1 MQKEYYLNQTASQ
14 QQLNLV
20 NARPGPELQRTPRDS
35 SPTASSSLF
44 LFPSPSPTTRAPRFP
59 WAWPPRGRNLR
70 RGPMPRKPLLPTSGP
85 PSAPPPL
92 LLLRRLL
99 PRRRAPSSPPPP
111 PARRRPAMARDSVAA
126 AAAVSFRVGMVR
138 VVSFLVGGLNLA
150 VLLLGLYL
158 IDAVLPPGCRGGHA
172 FAAAPSLAAIR
183 VLAMVGA
190 ARAQHATADA
200 IARRHLHEA
209 DASVAADAVAR
220 HDIRVRYKRWLW
232 WTRFGMA
239 VGALQ
244 LVAAIYLMFVIDEAD
259 QVSGRALIALF
270 LILSWVVVIV
280 QCFTGSDILRWRSF
294 YATHDM
300 AWKAH
305 YREVFDHG
313 IREALCCLGR
323 AKYLTVLEEDEV
335 YSVARLLGDLV
346 AYRASGTGHLEFLAG
361 LALLQKHG
369 NLPDLQTDLMEA
381 PYELMQEA
389 AILHPFA
396 EACYTGPLLD
406 FGRNPILFPCA
417 WIYRQGALT
426 PWARRRRP
434 ALDGDNWWRGHA
446 AAFLRFVNIPPKALL
461 RGRVRQSKREAAY
474 FVVVLHDK
482 KTVVIAV
489 RGTETPEDLITDGL
503 CRECAF
509 TMEDLDG
516 LINSEQLPA
525 ATRERVVSTF
535 PHYGHGGI
543 VEAARELFMQ
553 LNDCTRGNTSSGQVG
568 FLSTLLGAGS
578 ECHGYKVRLV
588 GHSLGGAI
596 AAVLGM
602 MLFGKYPDVHVYAYG
617 PLPCVDFE
625 IAEACS
631 HFVTSIV
638 CHDEFSSRLSINSIL
653 RLRSAA
659 IKALS
664 DNSPADTAMIQKLA
678 RRILN
683 VNRFHENGVN
693 ADMIE
698 GYADDTRMAEPA
710 VSNQGQFRHHGSLC
724 NTEPDLQNMHNGF
737 VGSSASIDEHR
748 SDEGP
753 SSDRDLQIISLNV
766 PDAGFTEHLTS
777 CTEIPV
783 EPPEMFLP
791 GSIIHIVRQRRSLFP
806 LWKCWN
812 LQEIGPPYK
821 AFLAKRENFR
831 DLAITP
837 SMFTDHLPWRC
848 HYAMQRILEAQTPKG
863 RANSDSPVE
872 RLV

>member
-1 MQKEYYLNQTASQ
+1 MRPATTAQ
-14 QQLNLV
+14 R
-20 NARPGPELQRTPRDS
+20 RPVGL
-35 SPTASSSLF
+35 
-44 LFPSPSPTTRAPRFP
+44 RA
-59 WAWPPRGRNLR
+59 LR
-70 RGPMPRKPLLPTSGP
+70 RRSVALAAVNLAAAGVG
-85 PSAPPPL
+85 A
-92 LLLRRLL
+92 
-99 PRRRAPSSPPPP
+99 A
-111 PARRRPAMARDSVAA
+111 AGVAA
-126 AAAVSFRVGMVR
+126 ASARTRCGARERAAVAAVAA
-138 VVSFLVGGLNLA
+138 LA
-150 VLLLGLYL
+150 VAR
-158 IDAVLPPGCRGGHA
+158 IA
-172 FAAAPSLAAIR
+172 
-183 VLAMVGA
+183 AMVGM
-190 ARAQHATADA
+190 ARAQEVTA
-200 IARRHLHEA
+200 L
-209 DASVAADAVAR
+209 AVASDADR
-220 HDIRVRYKRWLW
+220 GDGPTQDFAKRETRVRYKRWLW

-244 LVAAIYLMFVIDEAD
+244 LVAAIYLMFVIVRDLSKERRSTSCFFGQDEAD
-259 QVSGRALIALF
+259 RNSGRTLIALF

-346 AYRASGTGHLEFLAG
+346 AYRASGTGHLELLAG

-369 NLPDLQTDLMEA
+369 NLPESQTDLMEA
-381 PYELMQEA
+381 SHELMQEA
-389 AILHPFA
+389 AFLHPFA

-417 WIYRQGALT
+417 WVYRQGVLT
-426 PWARRRRP
+426 PWARRSRP

-461 RGRVRQSKREAAY
+461 RGRVCQSKREAAY

-482 KTVVIAV
+482 RTVLIGV

-516 LINSEQLPA
+516 LINSEKTPA
-525 ATRERVVSTF
+525 TTRERVISTF

-553 LNDCTRGNTSSGQVG
+553 LNECTGENTSSGRLG
-568 FLSTLLGAGS
+568 FLSTLLGEGS
-578 ECHGYKVRLV
+578 ECHGYKVRIV
-588 GHSLGGAI
+588 GHSLGGAV
-596 AAVLGM
+596 ATVLGM

-617 PLPCVDFE
+617 PLPCVDFV

-631 HFVTSIV
+631 HFVTTII
-638 CHDEFSSRLSINSIL
+638 CNYEFSSRLSINSIL

-659 IKALS
+659 ISALS

-678 RRILN
+678 RRILH
-683 VNRFHENGVN
+683 VNRYHDNGTHGPN
-693 ADMIE
+693 DDIIE
-698 GYADDTRMAEPA
+698 GYSDRRTAGAA
-710 VSNQGQFRHHGSLC
+710 VPNETQISHQDPLC
-724 NTEPDLQNMHNGF
+724 NTEPELQIVQNGF
-737 VGSSASIDEHR
+737 VGYSGSSGGLNNGHDV
-748 SDEGP
+748 
-753 SSDRDLQIISLNV
+753 QIIPIDG
-766 PDAGFTEHLTS
+766 PDSGFKEHPAS
-777 CTEIPV
+777 YREISV

-791 GSIIHIVRQRRSLFP
+791 GLIVHMVRQRRSLLP
-806 LWKCWN
+806 LWQCWN
-812 LQEIGPPYK
+812 VQETEPPYK
-821 AFLAKRENFR
+821 AVLAKRENFR
-831 DLAITP
+831 DIVVTP

-848 HYAMQRILEAQTPKG
+848 HLAMQKILEAQTPK
-863 RANSDSPVE
+863 RSANSGSSIQH
-872 RLV
+872 LV

>member
-1 MQKEYYLNQTASQ
+1 
-14 QQLNLV
+14 
-20 NARPGPELQRTPRDS
+20 
-35 SPTASSSLF
+35 
-44 LFPSPSPTTRAPRFP
+44 
-59 WAWPPRGRNLR
+59 
-70 RGPMPRKPLLPTSGP
+70 MPRKTLLPTRGP
-85 PSAPPPL
+85 TTPSPPL

-99 PRRRAPSSPPPP
+99 PRRRAPSSPP
-111 PARRRPAMARDSVAA
+111 ARRRTAAMAPRAGDPAA
-126 AAAVSFRVGMVR
+126 AAAASFRVGMVR

-158 IDAVLPPGCRGGHA
+158 ADAVLPSGCHGLLA
-172 FAAAPSLAAIR
+172 FAAAPALAGVR
-183 VLAMVGA
+183 VLAMIGA

-200 IARRHLHEA
+200 IARRHLHED

-220 HDIRVRYKRWLW
+220 HEIRVRYKRWLW

-239 VGALQ
+239 VGVLQ
-244 LVAAIYLMFVIDEAD
+244 LVAAIYLMFVIVRDLSKERRSTSCFFGQDEAD
-259 QVSGRALIALF
+259 RNSGRTLIALF
-270 LILSWVVVIV
+270 LILSWVVVII

-346 AYRASGTGHLEFLAG
+346 AYRASGTGHLELLAG

-369 NLPDLQTDLMEA
+369 NLPESQTDLMEA
-381 PYELMQEA
+381 SHELMQEA
-389 AILHPFA
+389 AFLHPFA

-417 WIYRQGALT
+417 WVYRQGVLT

-461 RGRVRQSKREAAY
+461 RGRVCQSKREAAY

-482 KTVVIAV
+482 RTVVIGV

-516 LINSEQLPA
+516 LINEKTPA
-525 ATRERVVSTF
+525 ATRERVISTF

-553 LNDCTRGNTSSGQVG
+553 LNECTGENTSSGRLG
-568 FLSTLLGAGS
+568 FLSTLLGQGS
-578 ECHGYKVRLV
+578 ECHGYKVRIV
-588 GHSLGGAI
+588 GHSLGGAV
-596 AAVLGM
+596 ATVLGM

-617 PLPCVDFE
+617 PLPCVDFI

-631 HFVTSIV
+631 HFVTSII
-638 CHDEFSSRLSINSIL
+638 CNYEFSSRLSINSIL

-659 IKALS
+659 ISALS

-678 RRILN
+678 RRILH
-683 VNRFHENGVN
+683 VNRYHDNGTHGPN
-693 ADMIE
+693 DDIIE
-698 GYADDTRMAEPA
+698 GYSDRRTAGTA
-710 VSNQGQFRHHGSLC
+710 VPNETQISHQDLLC
-724 NTEPDLQNMHNGF
+724 NTEPELQIMQNGF
-737 VGSSASIDEHR
+737 VGYSGSSGGLNNDH
-748 SDEGP
+748 DV
-753 SSDRDLQIISLNV
+753 QIIPIDGS
-766 PDAGFTEHLTS
+766 DSGFKEHPAS
-777 CTEIPV
+777 YRGIPV

-791 GSIIHIVRQRRSLFP
+791 GLIVHMVRQRRSLLP
-806 LWKCWN
+806 LWQCWN
-812 LQEIGPPYK
+812 VQETEPPYK
-821 AFLAKRENFR
+821 AVFAKRENFR
-831 DLAITP
+831 DIVVTP

-848 HYAMQRILEAQTPKG
+848 HLAMQKILEAQTPK
-863 RANSDSPVE
+863 RSANSGSHIQH
-872 RLV
+872 LV

>member
-1 MQKEYYLNQTASQ
+1 
-14 QQLNLV
+14 
-20 NARPGPELQRTPRDS
+20 
-35 SPTASSSLF
+35 
-44 LFPSPSPTTRAPRFP
+44 
-59 WAWPPRGRNLR
+59 
-70 RGPMPRKPLLPTSGP
+70 MPRKSLLPIRGP
-85 PSAPPPL
+85 TTPPPF

-111 PARRRPAMARDSVAA
+111 PARRRLAMARAAGDPVAA
-126 AAAVSFRVGMVR
+126 AAAAASFRVGMVR

-158 IDAVLPPGCRGGHA
+158 IDAVLPTGCHGGHA
-172 FAAAPSLAAIR
+172 FAAASALAAIR

-220 HDIRVRYKRWLW
+220 HDIRDRMKLNR
-232 WTRFGMA
+232 
-239 VGALQ
+239 
-244 LVAAIYLMFVIDEAD
+244 
-259 QVSGRALIALF
+259 
-270 LILSWVVVIV
+270 
-280 QCFTGSDILRWRSF
+280 
-294 YATHDM
+294 
-300 AWKAH
+300 
-305 YREVFDHG
+305 
-313 IREALCCLGR
+313 
-323 AKYLTVLEEDEV
+323 TVLEEDEV

-381 PYELMQEA
+381 PHELMQEA
-389 AILHPFA
+389 TILHPFA

-417 WIYRQGALT
+417 WVYRQGVLT

-461 RGRVRQSKREAAY
+461 RGRVCQSKREAAY

-489 RGTETPEDLITDGL
+489 RGTETPEDLLTDGL

-509 TMEDLDG
+509 TMEDLDE
-516 LINSEQLPA
+516 NA
-525 ATRERVVSTF
+525 
-535 PHYGHGGI
+535 
-543 VEAARELFMQ
+543 
-553 LNDCTRGNTSSGQVG
+553 SSGQLG
-568 FLSTLLGAGS
+568 FLSTLLGPGS
-578 ECHGYKVRLV
+578 ECHGYKVRV
-588 GHSLGGAI
+588 IGHSLGGSI
-596 AAVLGM
+596 ATVLGM

-617 PLPCVDFE
+617 PLPCVDFV

-683 VNRFHENGVN
+683 VNRFQANGVN
-693 ADMIE
+693 GDMIK
-698 GYADDTRMAEPA
+698 GYTDDTRMAVTESA
-710 VSNQGQFRHHGSLC
+710 VPNEGQFPHRHSLC
-724 NTEPDLQNMHNGF
+724 NTEPQNMHNSF
-737 VGSSASIDEHR
+737 VEYNGSNTSIDEHR
-748 SDEGP
+748 SYEGV
-753 SSDRDLQIISLNV
+753 SSDRDLQIIPIDGL
-766 PDAGFTEHLTS
+766 DAGQTS
-777 CTEIPV
+777 YTEILV
-783 EPPEMFLP
+783 EPPEMFLA

-812 LQEIGPPYK
+812 MQETGPPYK
-821 AFLAKRENFR
+821 ALLAKRENFR

-837 SMFTDHLPWRC
+837 SMFTDHLPWR
-848 HYAMQRILEAQTPKG
+848 
-863 RANSDSPVE
+863 
-872 RLV
+872 

>member
-1 MQKEYYLNQTASQ
+1 M
-14 QQLNLV
+14 
-20 NARPGPELQRTPRDS
+20 
-35 SPTASSSLF
+35 
-44 LFPSPSPTTRAPRFP
+44 
-59 WAWPPRGRNLR
+59 
-70 RGPMPRKPLLPTSGP
+70 P
-85 PSAPPPL
+85 PSAG
-92 LLLRRLL
+92 
-99 PRRRAPSSPPPP
+99 
-111 PARRRPAMARDSVAA
+111 DSATAAAEAA
-126 AAAVSFRVGMVR
+126 AAASFRVGMVR

-158 IDAVLPPGCRGGHA
+158 IDAVLPSGCGGGLA
-172 FAAAPSLAAIR
+172 IAAAPALAGVR
-183 VLAMVGA
+183 VLSMIGA

-200 IARRHLHEA
+200 IARRHLHED

-220 HDIRVRYKRWLW
+220 HEIRVRYKRWLW

-244 LVAAIYLMFVIDEAD
+244 LVAAIYLMFVIVRDLSKERRSASCFFGQDEAD

-346 AYRASGTGHLEFLAG
+346 AYRASGTGHLELLAG

-369 NLPDLQTDLMEA
+369 NLPGLQTDLMEA
-381 PYELMQEA
+381 SHELMQEA
-389 AILHPFA
+389 ASLHPFA

-417 WIYRQGALT
+417 WVYRQGVLT

-461 RGRVRQSKREAAY
+461 RGRVCQSKREAAY
-474 FVVVLHDK
+474 FVVALHDK
-482 KTVVIAV
+482 RTVIIGV
-489 RGTETPEDLITDGL
+489 RGTETPEDLLTDGL

-516 LINSEQLPA
+516 LVNSEQLPA
-525 ATRERVVSTF
+525 TTRQRVLSTF

-543 VEAARELFMQ
+543 VESARELFMQ
-553 LNDCTRGNTSSGQVG
+553 LNECTGENTKSGRLG
-568 FLSTLLGAGS
+568 FLSTLLGESG
-578 ECHGYKVRLV
+578 ECHGYRVRIV
-588 GHSLGGAI
+588 GHSLGGAV
-596 AAVLGM
+596 ATVLGM
-602 MLFGKYPDVHVYAYG
+602 MLFGRYPDVHVYAYG
-617 PLPCVDFE
+617 PLPCVDFI

-638 CHDEFSSRLSINSIL
+638 CNDEFSSRLSINSIL

-659 IKALS
+659 IGALS

-678 RRILN
+678 RRILH
-683 VNRFHENGVN
+683 VNNYHDNGT
-693 ADMIE
+693 DDDTTE
-698 GYADDTRMAEPA
+698 GYRNHRSTAGMEVPFERQDP
-710 VSNQGQFRHHGSLC
+710 LC
-724 NTEPDLQNMHNGF
+724 ATKSDLQNMQNDF
-737 VGSSASIDEHR
+737 VGYSGSIASI
-748 SDEGP
+748 G
-753 SSDRDLQIISLNV
+753 
-766 PDAGFTEHLTS
+766 EHLSYEGLNSDHDMQITPLDGPDS
-777 CTEIPV
+777 GFKEHPPSYREIPV

-791 GSIIHIVRQRRSLFP
+791 GLIVHIVRQRRSLFP
-806 LWKCWN
+806 LWKCWSI
-812 LQEIGPPYK
+812 QENEPPYK
-821 AFLAKRENFR
+821 AVLARRENFR
-831 DLAITP
+831 DIVVTP

-848 HYAMQRILEAQTPKG
+848 HFAMQKILEAQTPK
-863 RANSDSPVE
+863 RLTNCDSTIQH
-872 RLV
+872 LV

>member
-1 MQKEYYLNQTASQ
+1 
-14 QQLNLV
+14 
-20 NARPGPELQRTPRDS
+20 
-35 SPTASSSLF
+35 
-44 LFPSPSPTTRAPRFP
+44 
-59 WAWPPRGRNLR
+59 
-70 RGPMPRKPLLPTSGP
+70 MPRKSLLPTRGP
-85 PSAPPPL
+85 TTPPPL

-111 PARRRPAMARDSVAA
+111 PARRRTAAMAPRAGDSAA
-126 AAAVSFRVGMVR
+126 AAAAASFRVGMVR

-158 IDAVLPPGCRGGHA
+158 IDAVLPSGCGGA
-172 FAAAPSLAAIR
+172 LALASAPALAGVR
-183 VLAMVGA
+183 VLAMIGA

-200 IARRHLHEA
+200 IARRHLHE
-209 DASVAADAVAR
+209 DEASVAADAVAR
-220 HDIRVRYKRWLW
+220 HEIRVRYKRWLW

-244 LVAAIYLMFVIDEAD
+244 LVAAIYLMFVIVRDLSKERRSTSCFFGQDEAD
-259 QVSGRALIALF
+259 RNSGRALIALL

-346 AYRASGTGHLEFLAG
+346 AYRASGTGHLELLAG

-369 NLPDLQTDLMEA
+369 NLPELQTDLMEA
-381 PYELMQEA
+381 SHELMQEA
-389 AILHPFA
+389 AFLHPFA

-417 WIYRQGALT
+417 WVYRQGVLT

-461 RGRVRQSKREAAY
+461 RGRVSQSKREAAY

-482 KTVVIAV
+482 RTVVIGV
-489 RGTETPEDLITDGL
+489 RGTETPEDLLTDGL

-516 LINSEQLPA
+516 LINSEKLPA
-525 ATRERVVSTF
+525 TTRERVISTF

-543 VEAARELFMQ
+543 VESARELFMQ
-553 LNDCTRGNTSSGQVG
+553 LNECTGENTSSGRFG
-568 FLSTLLGAGS
+568 FLSTLLGEGS
-578 ECHGYKVRLV
+578 DCHGYKVRLV
-588 GHSLGGAI
+588 GHSLGGAV
-596 AAVLGM
+596 ATVLGM

-617 PLPCVDFE
+617 PLPCVDFV

-631 HFVTSIV
+631 HFVTTIV
-638 CHDEFSSRLSINSIL
+638 CNYEFSSRLSINSIL

-659 IKALS
+659 ISALS

-678 RRILN
+678 RRILH
-683 VNRFHENGVN
+683 VNRYHDNGTHGPG
-693 ADMIE
+693 DDIIE
-698 GYADDTRMAEPA
+698 GYSDRTRTTGMTVPNERPISHQDA
-710 VSNQGQFRHHGSLC
+710 LC
-724 NTEPDLQNMHNGF
+724 NTEPELRNMQNGF
-737 VGSSASIDEHR
+737 VGYSGSNASIDEHM
-748 SDEGP
+748 SYEGLNN
-753 SSDRDLQIISLNV
+753 DHDVRIIPIDG
-766 PDAGFTEHLTS
+766 PDSGFKEHSTA
-777 CTEIPV
+777 CREIPV

-791 GSIIHIVRQRRSLFP
+791 GLIVHIVRQRRSLFP
-806 LWKCWN
+806 LWQCWN
-812 LQEIGPPYK
+812 IQENEPPYK
-821 AFLAKRENFR
+821 AVLAKRENFR
-831 DLAITP
+831 DIAVTP

-848 HYAMQRILEAQTPKG
+848 HLAMQKILEAQMPK
-863 RANSDSPVE
+863 RSTNSGLPIQH
-872 RLV
+872 LV

>member
-1 MQKEYYLNQTASQ
+1 
-14 QQLNLV
+14 
-20 NARPGPELQRTPRDS
+20 
-35 SPTASSSLF
+35 
-44 LFPSPSPTTRAPRFP
+44 
-59 WAWPPRGRNLR
+59 
-70 RGPMPRKPLLPTSGP
+70 MPRKPLLPTRGSTT
-85 PSAPPPL
+85 PPPL

-99 PRRRAPSSPPPP
+99 PRRRATSSPPPP
-111 PARRRPAMARDSVAA
+111 PPRRRTAAMAPRSGDSAA
-126 AAAVSFRVGMVR
+126 AAAAAASFRIGMVR

-158 IDAVLPPGCRGGHA
+158 IDAVLPSGCGGALA
-172 FAAAPSLAAIR
+172 FAAAPAMAGVR
-183 VLAMVGA
+183 VLAMIGA

-200 IARRHLHEA
+200 IAKRHLHEG
-209 DASVAADAVAR
+209 DTSVAADAVAR
-220 HDIRVRYKRWLW
+220 HEIRVRYKRWLW

-244 LVAAIYLMFVIDEAD
+244 LVAATYLMFVIVRDLSKERRSTSCFFGQDEAD

-346 AYRASGTGHLEFLAG
+346 AYRASGTGHLELLAG

-369 NLPDLQTDLMEA
+369 NLPESQTDLVEA
-381 PYELMQEA
+381 SHELMQEA
-389 AILHPFA
+389 AFLHPFA

-406 FGRNPILFPCA
+406 VGRNPILFPCA
-417 WIYRQGALT
+417 WVYRQGVLT

-434 ALDGDNWWRGHA
+434 ALDGDNCWRGHA
-446 AAFLRFVNIPPKALL
+446 AAFLRFANIPPKALL
-461 RGRVRQSKREAAY
+461 RGRVCQSKREAAY

-482 KTVVIAV
+482 RTVVIGV

-509 TMEDLDG
+509 TFEDLDG
-516 LINSEQLPA
+516 LVNEQLPA
-525 ATRERVVSTF
+525 TTRERVISTF

-543 VEAARELFMQ
+543 VESARELFMQ
-553 LNDCTRGNTSSGQVG
+553 LNECAGENTSSGRLG
-568 FLSTLLGAGS
+568 FLSTLLGKGS
-578 ECHGYKVRLV
+578 GCHGYKVCLV
-588 GHSLGGAI
+588 GHSLGGAV
-596 AAVLGM
+596 ATVLGM

-617 PLPCVDFE
+617 PLPCVDFV

-631 HFVTSIV
+631 HFVTTIV
-638 CHDEFSSRLSINSIL
+638 CNDEFSSRLSINSIL

-659 IKALS
+659 ISALS

-678 RRILN
+678 RRILH
-683 VNRFHENGVN
+683 VNRYHDNGP
-693 ADMIE
+693 DDGIIL
-698 GYADDTRMAEPA
+698 GYADHTRTSGTA
-710 VSNQGQFRHHGSLC
+710 VPNERQISNQVPLC
-724 NTEPDLQNMHNGF
+724 NTEPDLQNTQNGF
-737 VGSSASIDEHR
+737 VGYNGSNASIDEHL
-748 SDEGP
+748 SCEGIN
-753 SSDRDLQIISLNV
+753 SGHDVQIIPLDGADSS
-766 PDAGFTEHLTS
+766 FKEHPTS
-777 CTEIPV
+777 YREIPV
-783 EPPEMFLP
+783 EPPEMFLA
-791 GSIIHIVRQRRSLFP
+791 GLIVHIVRQRRSLFP
-806 LWKCWN
+806 LWKCWSI
-812 LQEIGPPYK
+812 QETEPPYK
-821 AFLAKRENFR
+821 AVLAKRENFR
-831 DLAITP
+831 DIVVTP

-848 HYAMQRILEAQTPKG
+848 HFAMQKILEAQTPMR
-863 RANSDSPVE
+863 RANSDSPIQH
-872 RLV
+872 LV

>member
-1 MQKEYYLNQTASQ
+1 
-14 QQLNLV
+14 
-20 NARPGPELQRTPRDS
+20 
-35 SPTASSSLF
+35 
-44 LFPSPSPTTRAPRFP
+44 
-59 WAWPPRGRNLR
+59 
-70 RGPMPRKPLLPTSGP
+70 MPRKSLLPTRGP
-85 PSAPPPL
+85 TTPPPL

-111 PARRRPAMARDSVAA
+111 LPARRRTAAMAPRAGDSAA
-126 AAAVSFRVGMVR
+126 AAAAAEAAAASFRVGMVR

-158 IDAVLPPGCRGGHA
+158 IDAVLPSGCGGA
-172 FAAAPSLAAIR
+172 LALAAAPAMAGVR
-183 VLAMVGA
+183 VLTMIGA

-200 IARRHLHEA
+200 IARRHLHED

-220 HDIRVRYKRWLW
+220 HEIRVRYKRWLW

-244 LVAAIYLMFVIDEAD
+244 LVAAIYLMFVIVRDLSKERRSTSCFFGQDEAD
-259 QVSGRALIALF
+259 RSSGRALIALQ

-346 AYRASGTGHLEFLAG
+346 AYRASGTGHLELLAG

-369 NLPDLQTDLMEA
+369 NLPELQTDLMEA
-381 PYELMQEA
+381 SHELMQEA
-389 AILHPFA
+389 SFLHPFA

-417 WIYRQGALT
+417 WVYRQGVLT

-461 RGRVRQSKREAAY
+461 RGRVCQSKREAAY
-474 FVVVLHDK
+474 FVVALHDK
-482 KTVVIAV
+482 RTVVIGV
-489 RGTETPEDLITDGL
+489 RGTETPEDLLTDGL

-516 LINSEQLPA
+516 LINSEKLPA
-525 ATRERVVSTF
+525 TTRERVISTF

-543 VEAARELFMQ
+543 VESARELFMQ
-553 LNDCTRGNTSSGQVG
+553 LNECTGENTSSGKLG
-568 FLSTLLGAGS
+568 FLSTLLGEGS

-588 GHSLGGAI
+588 GHSLGGAV
-596 AAVLGM
+596 ATVLGM

-617 PLPCVDFE
+617 PLPCVDIV

-631 HFVTSIV
+631 HFVTTIV
-638 CHDEFSSRLSINSIL
+638 CNYEFSSRLSINSIL

-659 IKALS
+659 ISALS

-678 RRILN
+678 RRILH
-683 VNRFHENGVN
+683 VNRYHDNGTHGPG
-693 ADMIE
+693 DDIIE
-698 GYADDTRMAEPA
+698 GYSDRARTAGTA
-710 VSNQGQFRHHGSLC
+710 VLNERPNSHQDALC
-724 NTEPDLQNMHNGF
+724 NTEPELQNMQNGF
-737 VGSSASIDEHR
+737 VGYSGSSASIDEHL
-748 SDEGP
+748 SYEGLNN
-753 SSDRDLQIISLNV
+753 DRDVQIIPIDG
-766 PDAGFTEHLTS
+766 PDSGFKGHS
-777 CTEIPV
+777 ASYREIPV

-791 GSIIHIVRQRRSLFP
+791 GLIVHIVRQRRSLFP
-806 LWKCWN
+806 LWQCWN
-812 LQEIGPPYK
+812 IQENEPPYK
-821 AFLAKRENFR
+821 AVLAKRENFR
-831 DLAITP
+831 DIAVTP

-848 HYAMQRILEAQTPKG
+848 HLAMQKILEAQMPK
-863 RANSDSPVE
+863 RSTNSGSPIQH
-872 RLV
+872 LV

>member
-1 MQKEYYLNQTASQ
+1 
-14 QQLNLV
+14 
-20 NARPGPELQRTPRDS
+20 
-35 SPTASSSLF
+35 
-44 LFPSPSPTTRAPRFP
+44 
-59 WAWPPRGRNLR
+59 
-70 RGPMPRKPLLPTSGP
+70 MPRKPLLPTRGTTT
-85 PSAPPPL
+85 APPL
-92 LLLRRLL
+92 LLNLRRLL
-99 PRRRAPSSPPPP
+99 PRRRAPPSPPPP
-111 PARRRPAMARDSVAA
+111 LPARRRPAMARASESVDAA
-126 AAAVSFRVGMVR
+126 AAAASFRVGMVR
-138 VVSFLVGGLNLA
+138 VVSFLVGGLNFA

-158 IDAVLPPGCRGGHA
+158 IDAVLPPGCGGGLA
-172 FAAAPSLAAIR
+172 LAAAPALAGVR
-183 VLAMVGA
+183 VLGMVGA

-220 HDIRVRYKRWLW
+220 HEIRLRYKRWLW
-232 WTRFGMA
+232 WTRFGVA

-244 LVAAIYLMFVIDEAD
+244 LVAAIYLMFVIVRDLSQERRSTSCFFGQDEAD

-346 AYRASGTGHLEFLAG
+346 AYRASGTGHLELLAG

-369 NLPDLQTDLMEA
+369 NLPDLQTDLVEA
-381 PYELMQEA
+381 SHELMQEA
-389 AILHPFA
+389 AFLHPFA

-406 FGRNPILFPCA
+406 FGRNPILFPCV
-417 WIYRQGALT
+417 WVYRQGALT

-446 AAFLRFVNIPPKALL
+446 AAFLRFVNISPKALV
-461 RGRVRQSKREAAY
+461 RGRVCQSKREAAY

-516 LINSEQLPA
+516 LVNGQLPA
-525 ATRERVVSTF
+525 ATRERVISTF

-553 LNDCTRGNTSSGQVG
+553 LNDCTGGTTSSGLG
-568 FLSTLLGAGS
+568 FLSTLLGEGS
-578 ECHGYKVRLV
+578 ECHGYKVRV
-588 GHSLGGAI
+588 IGHSLGGAV
-596 AAVLGM
+596 ATVLGM

-617 PLPCVDFE
+617 PLPCVDFV

-631 HFVTSIV
+631 HFVTTIV
-638 CHDEFSSRLSINSIL
+638 CNDEFSSRLSINSIL

-659 IKALS
+659 ISALS
-664 DNSPADTAMIQKLA
+664 DNSPADTAMVQKLA
-678 RRILN
+678 RRILH
-683 VNRFHENGVN
+683 VSRYHDNGP
-693 ADMIE
+693 DDDIIE
-698 GYADDTRMAEPA
+698 GYTDRTRTAGTA
-710 VSNQGQFRHHGSLC
+710 VPNERQFSHQDSLC
-724 NTEPDLQNMHNGF
+724 NTEPVLQNMQNAFIGYNG
-737 VGSSASIDEHR
+737 SNASIDELR
-748 SDEGP
+748 SYEGLN
-753 SSDRDLQIISLNV
+753 SDLGVQIIPLDG
-766 PDAGFTEHLTS
+766 PDSGFKEHPTS
-777 CTEIPV
+777 YREIPV

-791 GSIIHIVRQRRSLFP
+791 GLIIHIVRQRRSLFP

-812 LQEIGPPYK
+812 IQETEPPYK
-821 AFLAKRENFR
+821 AFIAKRENFS
-831 DLAITP
+831 DIVVTP

-848 HYAMQRILEAQTPKG
+848 HYAMQRILEAQAPK
-863 RANSDSPVE
+863 RCTNSDSPVQH
-872 RLV
+872 LV

>member
-1 MQKEYYLNQTASQ
+1 
-14 QQLNLV
+14 
-20 NARPGPELQRTPRDS
+20 
-35 SPTASSSLF
+35 
-44 LFPSPSPTTRAPRFP
+44 
-59 WAWPPRGRNLR
+59 
-70 RGPMPRKPLLPTSGP
+70 MPRAGDPVAT
-85 PSAPPPL
+85 
-92 LLLRRLL
+92 
-99 PRRRAPSSPPPP
+99 
-111 PARRRPAMARDSVAA
+111 AA
-126 AAAVSFRVGMVR
+126 AAAASFRVGMVR

-158 IDAVLPPGCRGGHA
+158 IDVVLPPGCGGGLA
-172 FAAAPSLAAIR
+172 FAAAPALAGVR

-200 IARRHLHEA
+200 IARRHLHEN

-220 HDIRVRYKRWLW
+220 HEIRVRYKRWLW

-244 LVAAIYLMFVIDEAD
+244 LVAAIYLMFVIVRDISNERRPSSCFFGQDEAN

-346 AYRASGTGHLEFLAG
+346 AYRASGTGHLELLAG

-369 NLPDLQTDLMEA
+369 NLPDVQTNLMEA
-381 PYELMQEA
+381 SYELMQEA
-389 AILHPFA
+389 AVLHPFS

-417 WIYRQGALT
+417 WVYRQGALT

-474 FVVVLHDK
+474 FVVALHDK
-482 KTVVIAV
+482 RTVVIAV

-509 TMEDLDG
+509 TMEDLEG
-516 LINSEQLPA
+516 LVNSEETPA
-525 ATRERVVSTF
+525 STRERVISTF

-543 VEAARELFMQ
+543 VESARELFMQ
-553 LNDCTRGNTSSGQVG
+553 LNEHTGENTSSGRSG
-568 FLSTLLGAGS
+568 FLSKLLGTGS
-578 ECHGYKVRLV
+578 ECHGYKVRVV
-588 GHSLGGAI
+588 GHSLGGAV
-596 AAVLGM
+596 ATVLGM
-602 MLFGKYPDVHVYAYG
+602 MLYGKYPDVHVYAYG
-617 PLPCVDFE
+617 PLPCVDLV

-631 HFVTSIV
+631 HFVTTIV
-638 CHDEFSSRLSINSIL
+638 CNDEFSSRLSINSIL

-659 IKALS
+659 ISALS

-678 RRILN
+678 RRILH
-683 VNRFHENGVN
+683 VNRYHENGSGNDIIAGTTVPN
-693 ADMIE
+693 D
-698 GYADDTRMAEPA
+698 
-710 VSNQGQFRHHGSLC
+710 RHNTLC
-724 NTEPDLQNMHNGF
+724 NTEPDLQNMQNDFVSYNG
-737 VGSSASIDEHR
+737 SNASTDEHR
-748 SDEGP
+748 RSEGLN
-753 SSDRDLQIISLNV
+753 RDHDVQIIPLDG
-766 PDAGFTEHLTS
+766 PDSGVEEDPTS
-777 CTEIPV
+777 YREVPV

-791 GSIIHIVRQRRSLFP
+791 GLIIHIVRQRRSFFP
-806 LWKCWN
+806 VWKCWN
-812 LQEIGPPYK
+812 LQETGPPYK
-821 AFLAKRENFR
+821 AFVAKRENFT
-831 DLAITP
+831 DILVSP

-848 HYAMQRILEAQTPKG
+848 HYAMQKILEAQTQQ
-863 RANSDSPVE
+863 RSTNSDLPEIHFV
-872 RLV
+872 

>member
-1 MQKEYYLNQTASQ
+1 
-14 QQLNLV
+14 
-20 NARPGPELQRTPRDS
+20 
-35 SPTASSSLF
+35 
-44 LFPSPSPTTRAPRFP
+44 
-59 WAWPPRGRNLR
+59 
-70 RGPMPRKPLLPTSGP
+70 MPRKSLLPIRGP
-85 PSAPPPL
+85 TTPPPF

-99 PRRRAPSSPPPP
+99 PRRRAPSLPPPP
-111 PARRRPAMARDSVAA
+111 PARRRLAMARAAGDPVAA
-126 AAAVSFRVGMVR
+126 AAAAASFRVGMVR

-158 IDAVLPPGCRGGHA
+158 IDAVLPTGCHGGHA
-172 FAAAPSLAAIR
+172 FAAASALAAIR
-183 VLAMVGA
+183 VLAMIGA

-200 IARRHLHEA
+200 IARCHLHEA

-244 LVAAIYLMFVIDEAD
+244 LVAASYLMFVIVRDLSKERRSTSCFFGQDEAD

-294 YATHDM
+294 YATHDI

-381 PYELMQEA
+381 PHELMQEA
-389 AILHPFA
+389 TILHPFA

-417 WIYRQGALT
+417 WVYRQGVLT
-426 PWARRRRP
+426 PWARRTRP

-461 RGRVRQSKREAAY
+461 RGRVCQSKREAAY

-489 RGTETPEDLITDGL
+489 RGTETPEDLLTDGL

-516 LINSEQLPA
+516 LVNCEHLPA
-525 ATRERVVSTF
+525 AARETVVSTF

-553 LNDCTRGNTSSGQVG
+553 LNDCTGENASSGQLG
-568 FLSTLLGAGS
+568 FLSTLLGPGS
-578 ECHGYKVRLV
+578 ECHGYKVRV
-588 GHSLGGAI
+588 IGHSLGGSI
-596 AAVLGM
+596 ATVLGM

-617 PLPCVDFE
+617 PLPCVDFV

-683 VNRFHENGVN
+683 VNRFQANGVN
-693 ADMIE
+693 GDMIE
-698 GYADDTRMAEPA
+698 GYTDDTRMAVTESA
-710 VSNQGQFRHHGSLC
+710 VPNEGQFPHRHSLC
-724 NTEPDLQNMHNGF
+724 NTEPQNMHNSF
-737 VGSSASIDEHR
+737 VEYNGSSTSIDEHR
-748 SDEGP
+748 SYEGL
-753 SSDRDLQIISLNV
+753 SSDRDLQIIPIDG
-766 PDAGFTEHLTS
+766 PDAGQTS
-777 CTEIPV
+777 YTEIPV
-783 EPPEMFLP
+783 EPPEMFLA

-812 LQEIGPPYK
+812 MQETGPPYK
-821 AFLAKRENFR
+821 ALLAKRENFR

-837 SMFTDHLPWRC
+837 SMFTDHLPWRGDILG
-848 HYAMQRILEAQTPKG
+848 HIRPSVMEETFGGNLSPIFQR
-863 RANSDSPVE
+863 
-872 RLV
+872 

>member
-1 MQKEYYLNQTASQ
+1 
-14 QQLNLV
+14 
-20 NARPGPELQRTPRDS
+20 
-35 SPTASSSLF
+35 
-44 LFPSPSPTTRAPRFP
+44 
-59 WAWPPRGRNLR
+59 
-70 RGPMPRKPLLPTSGP
+70 MPRKALLPIRGP
-85 PSAPPPL
+85 TTPPPL
-92 LLLRRLL
+92 GLLLRRLL
-99 PRRRAPSSPPPP
+99 PRRRAPSSPPP
-111 PARRRPAMARDSVAA
+111 ARRRTAAMAPRAGDPAAA
-126 AAAVSFRVGMVR
+126 AAAVASFRVGMVR
-138 VVSFLVGGLNLA
+138 VVSFLVGGINLA

-158 IDAVLPPGCRGGHA
+158 INAVLPSGCAGGLA
-172 FAAAPSLAAIR
+172 FAAAPALAGVR
-183 VLAMVGA
+183 VLAMIGA

-200 IARRHLHEA
+200 IARRHLHED

-220 HDIRVRYKRWLW
+220 HEIRVRYKRWLW

-244 LVAAIYLMFVIDEAD
+244 LVAAIYLMFVIVRDLSKERRSTSCFFGQDEAD
-259 QVSGRALIALF
+259 RNSGRALIALF

-280 QCFTGSDILRWRSF
+280 QCFTGADILRWRSF

-323 AKYLTVLEEDEV
+323 AKYLTVLDEDEV

-346 AYRASGTGHLEFLAG
+346 AYRASGTGHLELLAG

-369 NLPDLQTDLMEA
+369 RLPELQNDLVEA
-381 PYELMQEA
+381 PHDLMQEA
-389 AILHPFA
+389 ASLHPFA

-417 WIYRQGALT
+417 WVYRQGVLT

-461 RGRVRQSKREAAY
+461 RGRVCQSRREAAY

-482 KTVVIAV
+482 QTLVIGV

-516 LINSEQLPA
+516 LINSEKLPA
-525 ATRERVVSTF
+525 TTREKVISTF

-543 VEAARELFMQ
+543 VESARELFMQ
-553 LNDCTRGNTSSGQVG
+553 LNECTGENTSSGRLG
-568 FLSTLLGAGS
+568 FLSTVLGEGS

-588 GHSLGGAI
+588 GHSLGGAV
-596 AAVLGM
+596 ATVLGM

-617 PLPCVDFE
+617 PLPCVDFV

-631 HFVTSIV
+631 DFVTTII
-638 CHDEFSSRLSINSIL
+638 CNDEFSSRLSINSIL

-659 IKALS
+659 ISALS

-678 RRILN
+678 RRILH
-683 VNRFHENGVN
+683 VNRYHDNGTHGPG
-693 ADMIE
+693 DDTIE
-698 GYADDTRMAEPA
+698 GCSDTTGTAGMPVPNEREISHQDP
-710 VSNQGQFRHHGSLC
+710 LC
-724 NTEPDLQNMHNGF
+724 NTEPELRNIQNGF
-737 VGSSASIDEHR
+737 AGYSGSNASIDEHL
-748 SDEGP
+748 SYEGLNNGH
-753 SSDRDLQIISLNV
+753 DVQIIPIDEPGS
-766 PDAGFTEHLTS
+766 GFKEHPTS
-777 CTEIPV
+777 CREIPV

-791 GSIIHIVRQRRSLFP
+791 GLIVHIVRQKRSLFP
-806 LWKCWN
+806 LWQCWSI
-812 LQEIGPPYK
+812 QETEPPYK
-821 AFLAKRENFR
+821 AVLAKRENFR
-831 DLAITP
+831 DIVVTP

-848 HYAMQRILEAQTPKG
+848 HLAMQKILEAQTPKRSTFSG
-863 RANSDSPVE
+863 STMQH
-872 RLV
+872 LV

>member
-1 MQKEYYLNQTASQ
+1 
-14 QQLNLV
+14 
-20 NARPGPELQRTPRDS
+20 
-35 SPTASSSLF
+35 
-44 LFPSPSPTTRAPRFP
+44 
-59 WAWPPRGRNLR
+59 
-70 RGPMPRKPLLPTSGP
+70 MPRKPLLPTRGP
-85 PSAPPPL
+85 TTTPPL
-92 LLLRRLL
+92 LLLGRFL
-99 PRRRAPSSPPPP
+99 PRRRVPSSPPPP
-111 PARRRPAMARDSVAA
+111 PARRRTAAMAPRAGDSTTAA
-126 AAAVSFRVGMVR
+126 AAAAASFRVGMVR

-158 IDAVLPPGCRGGHA
+158 IDAVLSPGCGGGLA
-172 FAAAPSLAAIR
+172 LAAAPALAGVR
-183 VLAMVGA
+183 VLAMIGA

-200 IARRHLHEA
+200 IARRHLHED

-220 HDIRVRYKRWLW
+220 HEIRVRYKRWLW
-232 WTRFGMA
+232 WTRFGVA

-244 LVAAIYLMFVIDEAD
+244 LVAAIYLMFVIVRDLSKERRSASCFFGQDEAD
-259 QVSGRALIALF
+259 QVSGRALVALF

-346 AYRASGTGHLEFLAG
+346 AYRASGTGHLELLAG

-369 NLPDLQTDLMEA
+369 NMPELQTDLMEA
-381 PYELMQEA
+381 SHELMQEA
-389 AILHPFA
+389 AFLHPFA

-417 WIYRQGALT
+417 WVYRQGVLT

-461 RGRVRQSKREAAY
+461 RGRVCQSKREAAY

-482 KTVVIAV
+482 RTVVIGV

-516 LINSEQLPA
+516 LVNEKLPA
-525 ATRERVVSTF
+525 TTREKVVSTF

-543 VEAARELFMQ
+543 VESARELFMQ
-553 LNDCTRGNTSSGQVG
+553 LNECTGENTSSGTGRLG
-568 FLSTLLGAGS
+568 FLSKLLGEGG
-578 ECHGYKVRLV
+578 ECHGYKVRIV
-588 GHSLGGAI
+588 GHSLGGAV
-596 AAVLGM
+596 ATVLGM
-602 MLFGKYPDVHVYAYG
+602 LLFGRYPDVHVYAYG
-617 PLPCVDFE
+617 PLPCVDFD

-631 HFVTSIV
+631 YFVTSIV
-638 CHDEFSSRLSINSIL
+638 CNDEFSSRLSINSIL

-659 IKALS
+659 ICALR

-678 RRILN
+678 RRILHVNSYHDN
-683 VNRFHENGVN
+683 VT
-693 ADMIE
+693 
-698 GYADDTRMAEPA
+698 DDGITGDCTDHIRMAGTA
-710 VSNQGQFRHHGSLC
+710 VPNERQISHQGPLC
-724 NTEPDLQNMHNGF
+724 NTEPHLQNMQNGF
-737 VGSSASIDEHR
+737 VGYNGSNASIEEHV
-748 SDEGP
+748 DYEGLTG
-753 SSDRDLQIISLNV
+753 DHDLQIIP
-766 PDAGFTEHLTS
+766 PDGPDSGFKEHPTS
-777 CTEIPV
+777 HREIPV
-783 EPPEMFLP
+783 EPPEMFLA
-791 GSIIHIVRQRRSLFP
+791 GLIVHIVRQRRTLFP
-806 LWKCWN
+806 LWKCWSI
-812 LQEIGPPYK
+812 QENEPPYK
-821 AFLAKRENFR
+821 AVLAKRENFR
-831 DLAITP
+831 DLAVTP

-848 HYAMQRILEAQTPKG
+848 HLAMQKILEAQTTK
-863 RANSDSPVE
+863 RCANSDSPIQH
-872 RLV
+872 LV

>member
-1 MQKEYYLNQTASQ
+1 M
-14 QQLNLV
+14 
-20 NARPGPELQRTPRDS
+20 
-35 SPTASSSLF
+35 
-44 LFPSPSPTTRAPRFP
+44 
-59 WAWPPRGRNLR
+59 PPRAG
-70 RGPMPRKPLLPTSGP
+70 
-85 PSAPPPL
+85 
-92 LLLRRLL
+92 
-99 PRRRAPSSPPPP
+99 
-111 PARRRPAMARDSVAA
+111 DSAA
-126 AAAVSFRVGMVR
+126 AAAAAASFRLGMVR

-158 IDAVLPPGCRGGHA
+158 IDAVLPSGCGGGLA
-172 FAAAPSLAAIR
+172 FASAPALSGVR
-183 VLAMVGA
+183 VLSMIGA

-200 IARRHLHEA
+200 IAKRHLHES

-220 HDIRVRYKRWLW
+220 HEIRVRYKRWLW

-244 LVAAIYLMFVIDEAD
+244 LVAAIYLMFVIVRDLSNERRSTSCFFGQDEAD
-259 QVSGRALIALF
+259 RVSVRALIALF
-270 LILSWVVVIV
+270 LILSWVVIIV

-346 AYRASGTGHLEFLAG
+346 AYRASGTGHLELLAG

-369 NLPDLQTDLMEA
+369 NLSELQTDLVEA
-381 PYELMQEA
+381 SHELMQEA
-389 AILHPFA
+389 AFLHPFA

-417 WIYRQGALT
+417 WVYRQGVLT

-461 RGRVRQSKREAAY
+461 KGRVCQSKREAAY

-482 KTVVIAV
+482 RTVVIGV

-516 LINSEQLPA
+516 LVNSEQLPA
-525 ATRERVVSTF
+525 TTRERVISTF

-543 VEAARELFMQ
+543 VESARELFMQ
-553 LNDCTRGNTSSGQVG
+553 LNGENTSSGRLG
-568 FLSTLLGAGS
+568 FLSTLLGEGS

-588 GHSLGGAI
+588 GHSLGGAV
-596 AAVLGM
+596 ATVLGM
-602 MLFGKYPDVHVYAYG
+602 MLYGKYPSVHVYAYG
-617 PLPCVDFE
+617 PLPCVDFV

-631 HFVTSIV
+631 HFVTTII
-638 CHDEFSSRLSINSIL
+638 CNDEFSSRLSINSIL

-659 IKALS
+659 ISALS

-678 RRILN
+678 RRILH
-683 VNRFHENGVN
+683 VNRYHDNGP
-693 ADMIE
+693 DDGIIQ
-698 GYADDTRMAEPA
+698 GYADHTRTADTTVPNERQISHQVP
-710 VSNQGQFRHHGSLC
+710 LC
-724 NTEPDLQNMHNGF
+724 NTELDLHNMQNGF
-737 VGSSASIDEHR
+737 VRYNGSSASIDEHL
-748 SDEGP
+748 SYEGI
-753 SSDRDLQIISLNV
+753 SSGHDVQIIPLDGADS
-766 PDAGFTEHLTS
+766 GFEGHQTS
-777 CTEIPV
+777 YREIPV
-783 EPPEMFLP
+783 EPPEMFLA
-791 GSIIHIVRQRRSLFP
+791 GLIVHIVRQRRSLFP
-806 LWKCWN
+806 LWKCWSI
-812 LQEIGPPYK
+812 QETEPPYK
-821 AFLAKRENFR
+821 AVLAKRENFR
-831 DLAITP
+831 DIVVTP
-837 SMFTDHLPWRC
+837 YMFTDHLPWRC
-848 HYAMQRILEAQTPKG
+848 HFAMQKIVEAQTPMR
-863 RANSDSPVE
+863 RAHSDPPVQQH
-872 RLV
+872 LV

>member
-1 MQKEYYLNQTASQ
+1 
-14 QQLNLV
+14 
-20 NARPGPELQRTPRDS
+20 
-35 SPTASSSLF
+35 
-44 LFPSPSPTTRAPRFP
+44 
-59 WAWPPRGRNLR
+59 
-70 RGPMPRKPLLPTSGP
+70 MPRKTLLPTRGP
-85 PSAPPPL
+85 TTPSPPL

-99 PRRRAPSSPPPP
+99 PRRRAPSSPP
-111 PARRRPAMARDSVAA
+111 ARRRTAAMAPRAGDPAA
-126 AAAVSFRVGMVR
+126 AAAASFRVGMVR

-158 IDAVLPPGCRGGHA
+158 ADAVLPSGCHGLLA
-172 FAAAPSLAAIR
+172 FAAAPALAGVR
-183 VLAMVGA
+183 VLAMIGA

-200 IARRHLHEA
+200 IARRHLHED

-220 HDIRVRYKRWLW
+220 HEIRVRYKRWLW

-239 VGALQ
+239 VGVLQ
-244 LVAAIYLMFVIDEAD
+244 LVAAIYLMFVIVRDLSKERRSTSCFFGQDEAD
-259 QVSGRALIALF
+259 RNSGRTLIALF
-270 LILSWVVVIV
+270 LILSWVVVII

-346 AYRASGTGHLEFLAG
+346 AYRASGTGHLELLAG

-369 NLPDLQTDLMEA
+369 NLPESQTDLMEA
-381 PYELMQEA
+381 SHELMQEA
-389 AILHPFA
+389 AFLHPFA

-417 WIYRQGALT
+417 WVYRQGVLT

-461 RGRVRQSKREAAY
+461 RGRVCQSKREAAY

-482 KTVVIAV
+482 RTVVIGV

-516 LINSEQLPA
+516 LINSEKTPA
-525 ATRERVVSTF
+525 ATRERVISTF

-553 LNDCTRGNTSSGQVG
+553 LNECTGENTSSGRLG
-568 FLSTLLGAGS
+568 FLSTLLGQGS
-578 ECHGYKVRLV
+578 ECHGYKVRIV
-588 GHSLGGAI
+588 GHSLGGAV
-596 AAVLGM
+596 ATVLGM

-617 PLPCVDFE
+617 PLPCVDFI

-631 HFVTSIV
+631 HFVTSII
-638 CHDEFSSRLSINSIL
+638 CNYEFSSRLSINSIL

-659 IKALS
+659 ISALS

-678 RRILN
+678 RRILH
-683 VNRFHENGVN
+683 VNRYHDNGTHGPN
-693 ADMIE
+693 DDIIE
-698 GYADDTRMAEPA
+698 GYSDRRTAGTA
-710 VSNQGQFRHHGSLC
+710 VPNETQISHQDLLC
-724 NTEPDLQNMHNGF
+724 NTEPELQIMQNGF
-737 VGSSASIDEHR
+737 VGYSGSSGGLNNDH
-748 SDEGP
+748 DV
-753 SSDRDLQIISLNV
+753 QIIPIDGS
-766 PDAGFTEHLTS
+766 DSGFKEHPAS
-777 CTEIPV
+777 YRGIPV

-791 GSIIHIVRQRRSLFP
+791 GLIVHMVRQRRSLLP
-806 LWKCWN
+806 LWQCWN
-812 LQEIGPPYK
+812 VQETEPPYK
-821 AFLAKRENFR
+821 AVFAKRENFR
-831 DLAITP
+831 DIVVTP

-848 HYAMQRILEAQTPKG
+848 HLAMQKILEAQTPK
-863 RANSDSPVE
+863 RSANSGSHIQH
-872 RLV
+872 LV